1 MRSNKQHSTQYQA
14 GFSLVEI
21 LVGLVIG
28 LLATLVIL
36 QVFTVFEGQKR
47 TTSGAADAQTNGSI
61 ALFMIGKD
69 LQMAGFAMVAGIH
82 SPFNCDPATINYGAT
97 GITDLSP
104 VTITDGGAAAG
115 ASDSIT
121 IRYGDSPSGGIPSL
135 LIAPTGG
142 LGANDV
148 SIDNNLGCKVNDIAL
163 IVNGTTCNLTSVTG
177 PTDIATPAVLSTPPK
192 TTTVT
197 LQSVAG
203 ATPNNYLACLGGWN
217 VTTFQVNPNY
227 VASPTDTEAYM
238 DKNGTPAV
246 ADIVNIQAQ
255 YGISASYDSNLVV
268 QWIDAVAPWDQAT
281 LQLPANIANRNRIKA
296 VRVAVVARSGLLE
309 KEDVSTVC
317 SSLTA
322 DIPTGLCA
330 WSATSASPS
339 IVSPA
344 PAIDLSNDPN
354 WMRYRYR
361 VYQTIIPLR
370 NIVWSK
376 NTL

>member
-1 MRSNKQHSTQYQA
+1 MKSGKPHSFHYQT

-28 LLATLVIL
+28 LLATLVIM

-61 ALFMIGKD
+61 ALFTIEKE
-69 LQMAGFAMVAGIH
+69 LQMAGFAMVAGYN
-82 SPFNCDPATINYGAT
+82 SPFNCEPATTSYGAT
-97 GITDLSP
+97 GITDISP

-115 ASDSIT
+115 ASDIVT

-135 LIAPTGG
+135 IGLIGV

-148 SIDNNLGCKVNDIAL
+148 NIGNNLGCKVNDIAL
-163 IVNGTTCNLTSVTG
+163 IVDGTTCNLTTVTG
-177 PTDIATPAVLSTPPK
+177 PTDIATPAVPTGPNTSS
-192 TTTVT
+192 VT
-197 LQSVAG
+197 LQSIAG
-203 ATPNNYLACLGGWN
+203 AAANKSLACLGRWN

-227 VASPTDTEAYM
+227 VASPTDNEAYM
-238 DKNGTPAV
+238 EKNNAPAV

-268 QWIDAVAPWDQAT
+268 QWVDATGGWVNPSVT
-281 LQLPANIANRNRIKA
+281 NRNRIKA
-296 VRVAVVARSGLLE
+296 VRIAVVARSGLQE
-309 KEDVSTVC
+309 KEDVSIAC

-322 DIPTGLCA
+322 NNPTGLCA
-330 WSATSASPS
+330 WSATSASP
-339 IVSPA
+339 IIASPA
-344 PAIDLSNDPN
+344 PAIDLSNDPD

-370 NIVWSK
+370 NIVWAK